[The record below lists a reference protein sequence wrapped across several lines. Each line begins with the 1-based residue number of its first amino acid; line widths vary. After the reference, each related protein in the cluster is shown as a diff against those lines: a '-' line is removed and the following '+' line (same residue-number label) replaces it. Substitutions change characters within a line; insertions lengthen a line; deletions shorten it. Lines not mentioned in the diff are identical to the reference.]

1 MAITKW
7 SKEDALFPAFPSFFD
22 DFFGKDYF
30 KSVNTGTTI
39 PAVNVKE
46 EDNQFTIE
54 LAAPGLKK
62 EDFKI
67 DLDHN
72 VLTISSE
79 KKEENEEKDKEGKYT
94 KREYSFQSFSRS
106 FTVPENTDGENIQAQ
121 YQDGILNITI
131 PKKEEEEK
139 KSKKIEIQ

>member
-7 SKEDALFPAFPSFFD
+7 QKDDPFFPSLFD

-30 KSVNTGTTI
+30 KHISTGTTI

-46 EDNQFTIE
+46 ESGRFQIE

-62 EDFKI
+62 EDFDV

-72 VLTISSE
+72 ILTISSE
-79 KKEENEEKDKEGKYT
+79 KKEENEEKNEEARYT
-94 KREYSFQSFSRS
+94 KREYSFRSFSRS
-106 FTVPENTDGENIQAQ
+106 FTLPENADGEHIEAN
-121 YQDGILNITI
+121 YQDGVLTISI
-131 PKKEEEEK
+131 PKKEEKENK
-139 KSKKIEIQ
+139 NKRIEIK